1 MSAESSSR
9 GNIGVAWWLLVL
21 GGLISVVAGFL
32 VLVYPGLTLLLLAW
46 ILGFYFLLAG
56 AFELVE
62 SFMGDETAGG
72 RVLMALL
79 GALSIIVGLLVLRN
93 PGQGIAA
100 LALLLGIYFVAVG
113 VLSFARAGSQAEG
126 RGLLIFIGIIDLIVG
141 VVILVQP
148 LLGVEVLILLVW
160 LRLLLRGVLLIGT
173 GFQLR
178 KAAKA

>member
-1 MSAESSSR
+1 MSAESAR
-9 GNIGVAWWLLVL
+9 GNIGVAWWLVVL
-21 GGLISVVAGFL
+21 GGVLSLVAGVL
-32 VLVYPGLTLLLLAW
+32 VLVFPGLTLLLLAW

-56 AFELVE
+56 LFELAE
-62 SFMGDETAGG
+62 SFTGDETAGG
-72 RVLMALL
+72 RILMAIV

-113 VLSFARAGSQAEG
+113 VLSLARAGSQQDG
-126 RGLLIFIGIIDLIVG
+126 RGLLIFIGILDLVIG

-148 LLGVEVLILLVW
+148 LLGVEVLVLLVW
-160 LRLLLRGVLLIGT
+160 LRLVLRGVMLIGA

-178 KAAKA
+178 KA